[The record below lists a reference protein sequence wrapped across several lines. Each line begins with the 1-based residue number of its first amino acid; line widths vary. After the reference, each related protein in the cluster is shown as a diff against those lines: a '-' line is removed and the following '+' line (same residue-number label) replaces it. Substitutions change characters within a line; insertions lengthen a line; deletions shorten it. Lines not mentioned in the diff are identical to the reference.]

1 MLESSEILIEM
12 EEVLEEVLLQFENG
26 AADFSDCLMIARYR
40 HAGCAH
46 MITFDKKSAKLEG
59 AFLLT

>member
-1 MLESSEILIEM
+1 M